1 VTEKLLQLFHQ
12 YPSVSTD
19 TRHIQEGQLYFALK
33 GARFNGNKFAAQAL
47 VSGAAYAII
56 DETAYLVEG
65 DPRYVLVPDV
75 LKALQDLAH
84 AYRQEFDVPIIG
96 LTGSNGKTTTKE
108 LVYSVLSTERK
119 VHATSGNFNN
129 HIGVPLTLLAMPRD
143 IEMAIIEMGANQ
155 PGDIQELAEI
165 ADPTIGLITNVG
177 YAHLEKLKGLE
188 GVRETKGALFRHVK
202 GKGGQIFVNVDDPNV
217 VVEAGDHPNQVTYG
231 KEGADFQLKQIEANW
246 KGMQL
251 EIVVGEQAW
260 ELESSLSGAY
270 NAVNILAATAIGHTL
285 GISESGIKRGIHQ
298 YVSQNN
304 RSQHVRKGELS
315 IWLDAYNANP
325 SSMEASIHNI
335 FSMAADK
342 KIGIVLGD
350 MYELGEDEEVLHRAL
365 ADHIRPY
372 KPALVVG
379 IGSKM
384 KYMIEALEGNVHP
397 FEDRESAKT
406 VFPQLTAS
414 LDVLLIKG
422 SRAMALEKLLE
433 EA

>member
-1 VTEKLLQLFHQ
+1 MTEQLLQLFHQ
-12 YPSVSTD
+12 HPSISTD

-33 GARFNGNKFAAQAL
+33 GARFNGNQFAKQAL
-47 VSGAAYAII
+47 EAGAAYAII
-56 DETAYLVEG
+56 DEAVYVVEE
-65 DPRYVLVPDV
+65 DPRYILVPDA

-108 LVYSVLSTERK
+108 LIYSVLSTERK

-177 YAHLEKLKGLE
+177 YAHLEKLKGLD

-202 GKGGQIFVNVDDPNV
+202 AKGGQIFVNMGDPNV
-217 VVEAGDHPNQVTYG
+217 VLEAGVYPHQVTYG
-231 KEGADFQLKQIEANW
+231 KEGADFQLRQTEVTW
-246 KGMQL
+246 KGL
-251 EIVVGEQAW
+251 RLKVEVKGKVW
-260 ELESSLSGAY
+260 ELESSLSGEY
-270 NAVNILAATAIGHTL
+270 NANNILAATAICHTL
-285 GISESGIKRGIHQ
+285 GISETGIKMGIQQ
-298 YVSQNN
+298 YISQNN
-304 RSQHVRKGELS
+304 RSQHVQKGKLS

-335 FSMAADK
+335 FSMGENK
-342 KIGIVLGD
+342 KVGVVLGD

-365 ADHIRPY
+365 ADHVRQY
-372 KPALVVG
+372 APALVIG
-379 IGSKM
+379 IGPKM
-384 KYMIEALEGNVHP
+384 KNMTDVLEGNVHH
-397 FEDRESAKT
+397 FEDRESAK
-406 VFPQLTAS
+406 VAFSQLIAP
-414 LDVLLIKG
+414 LDVLLVKG

-433 EA
+433 E

>member
-1 VTEKLLQLFHQ
+1 MTEKLLQLFHQ
-12 YPSVSTD
+12 HPSVSTD

-33 GARFNGNKFAAQAL
+33 GARFNGNKFASQAL
-47 VSGAAYAII
+47 EAGAAYAIV
-56 DETAYLVEG
+56 DEEAYIVEG
-65 DPRYVLVPDV
+65 DPRYILVPDA
-75 LKALQDLAH
+75 LKALQDLAY

-108 LVYSVLSTERK
+108 LIYSVLSTERS
-119 VHATSGNFNN
+119 VHATRGNFNN

-177 YAHLEKLKGLE
+177 YAHLEKLKGLD
-188 GVRETKGALFRHVK
+188 GVRETKGALFRYVK
-202 GKGGQIFVNVDDPNV
+202 AKGGQIFVNAGDPNV
-217 VVEAGDHPNQVTYG
+217 VLEAGAHPHQITYG
-231 KEGADFQLKQIEANW
+231 KEGADFQLKQTEANW
-246 KGMQL
+246 QGMQL
-251 EIVVGEQAW
+251 KIEVEGKVW

-270 NAVNILAATAIGHTL
+270 NAVNILAATAIAHTL

-304 RSQHVRKGELS
+304 RSQHVQKGKLS

-335 FSMAADK
+335 FSMGADK

-350 MYELGEDEEVLHRAL
+350 MYELGEDEEALHRAL

-372 KPALVVG
+372 MPALVIGVG
-379 IGSKM
+379 PKM
-384 KYMIEALEGNVHP
+384 KHMTDALEGNVYH

-406 VFPQLTAS
+406 TFSQLTAS

>member
-342 KIGIVLGD
+342 K
-350 MYELGEDEEVLHRAL
+350 L
-365 ADHIRPY
+365 ASY
-372 KPALVVG
+372 
-379 IGSKM
+379 
-384 KYMIEALEGNVHP
+384 
-397 FEDRESAKT
+397 
-406 VFPQLTAS
+406 
-414 LDVLLIKG
+414 
-422 SRAMALEKLLE
+422 
-433 EA
+433 